1 MPSKFTPLEPI
12 GEAHHI
18 GTRESTRGAYWYL
31 RFYQPSDRRYFFY
44 SLKLPYEEGSRSNLN
59 QARRLAGKKLP
70 DLQSNSDEGIFPT
83 LKITPEYARRAYL
96 KDIEKKAIANQEMI
110 DKGQQPV
117 YEVEGG
123 RGYWD
128 IKRYEDA
135 FTKVEHSIR
144 EFFSEEG
151 LATTPIRYVKQKDLD
166 KFKNWALRNYEW
178 APATVN
184 RAIVQ
189 IRMIWRYSMRKDW
202 VDFVPTLS
210 QAAPNLANRKRRAL
224 TPAEY
229 LTIIET
235 SRKKYTSMMNKGISE
250 GAKFDLAYMFHLW
263 VLIMANCGVRP
274 AAGQVDRNLIRWR
287 DIIEEEVDGK
297 NRKFIKRTGEKA
309 HLDYEAVV
317 LENAHEYI
325 EALRGLQK
333 SRGVYNEKEGY
344 LFCHTFDLGGTKAG
358 EPVKSFKTAWKS
370 NLKECG
376 LDSPVGTPQSKKLLP
391 YSCRGFFM
399 TQRLQSSDNLRIED
413 LAKATGSSREVIEII
428 YYDYST
434 RKNYKPLTEGANKR
448 GRKKEAIYKDGIY
461 IGREG

>member
-31 RFYQPSDRRYFFY
+31 RFYEASERRHYFY
-44 SLKLPYEEGSRSNLN
+44 SLKLPYEEGSRTNLN
-59 QARRLAGKKLP
+59 NARRAAHIKLP
-70 DLQSNSDEGIFPT
+70 DLQANSDAGIFPT

-96 KDIEKKAIANQEMI
+96 QDIEKKARINQEMI

-128 IKRYEDA
+128 AKRYDDA
-135 FTKVEHSIR
+135 HTKIEFSIR

-151 LATTPIRYVKQKDLD
+151 IANTHIRKVKQKDLD
-166 KFKNWALRNYEW
+166 KFKNWALRNYNW

-189 IRMIWRYSMRKDW
+189 IRMIWRYAMGRDW

-210 QAAPNLANRKRRAL
+210 QAAPNLAKRKRRAL
-224 TPAEY
+224 TPDEY
-229 LTIIET
+229 RLIIET
-235 SRKKYTSMMNKGISE
+235 SRKKYISLMDKGITA
-250 GAKFDLAYMFHLW
+250 GARFDLAYMFHLW
-263 VLIMANCGVRP
+263 ILIMSNCGVRP

-287 DIIEEEVDGK
+287 DIHTEEVNGTK
-297 NRKFIKRTGEKA
+297 RMFIKRLGEKA

-333 SRGVYNEKEGY
+333 QRGVYDEEAGY
-344 LFCHTFDLGGTKAG
+344 LFCHTFDLGDTKRG
-358 EPVKSFKTAWKS
+358 EPVKSFKTAWKN
-370 NLKECG
+370 NLKACG
-376 LDSPVGTPQSKKLLP
+376 LDEPAGTPQSKKLLP

-399 TQRLQSSDNLRIED
+399 TQRLQTSDNLRIED

-448 GRKKEAIYKDGIY
+448 GNTLKPIYKDGIY
-461 IGREG
+461 LGRE